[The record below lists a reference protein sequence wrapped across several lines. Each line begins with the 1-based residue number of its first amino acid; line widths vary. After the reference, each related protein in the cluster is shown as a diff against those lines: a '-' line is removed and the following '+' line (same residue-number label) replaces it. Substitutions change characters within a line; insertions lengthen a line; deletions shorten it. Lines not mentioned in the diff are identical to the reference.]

1 LIDPK
6 QLPGPERKKY
16 LQAVI
21 KCLRR
26 AEFRIARGKKLMY
39 TVSRNTT
46 AYTYALQAL
55 KIKRSQLVAEL
66 MGLPWEAKPYKPPQ
80 MPRPPR

>member
-1 LIDPK
+1 
-6 QLPGPERKKY
+6 
-16 LQAVI
+16 
-21 KCLRR
+21 
-26 AEFRIARGKKLMY
+26 MY